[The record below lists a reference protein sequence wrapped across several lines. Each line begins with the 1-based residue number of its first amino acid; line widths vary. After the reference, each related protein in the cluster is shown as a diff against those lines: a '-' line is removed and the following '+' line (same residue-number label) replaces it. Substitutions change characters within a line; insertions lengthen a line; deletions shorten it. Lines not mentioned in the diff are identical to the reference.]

1 MDLQLLDGW
10 IPIRIYWQQSQTM
23 VDWCYLGTRRFSEPF
38 FEQTIQ
44 QCLWQPFNVLFRHQT
59 PIETL
64 AELQAARPGLAP
76 TGFTFHMS
84 RCGSTLVAQM
94 LAALPQNIVI
104 SEAGPID
111 TVLRANLR
119 DQHATEEQRASWLRG
134 LIGALGQARDTCERH
149 LFVKFD
155 SWSIFDLP
163 LIRRAFPKMPWI
175 FMYRDPVEV
184 MVSQARQRGSQMLPG
199 TLDPGALGLDFA
211 TATLMPLD
219 EYCARVL
226 GAICEAATRYYRPGA
241 ARLVDY
247 RQLPDAVWSS
257 LAELFGVR
265 YTPEEVES
273 MRGVARFDAKHPGL
287 AFAQDSAAR
296 PQIATDEIRALADRW
311 VRPFYDR
318 LEALNDTG
326 GATDAEES

>member
-10 IPIRIYWQQSQTM
+10 IPIRIYRQQSQAM
-23 VDWCYLGTRRFSEPF
+23 VDWCYLGARRFNESF

-76 TGFTFHMS
+76 TGFIFHMS
-84 RCGSTLVAQM
+84 RCGSTLAAQM

-119 DQHATEEQRASWLRG
+119 DPHVTDEQRATWLRG
-134 LIGALGQARDTCERH
+134 LVGALGQPRDGRERH

-155 SWSIFDLP
+155 SWSILDLP
-163 LIRRAFPKMPWI
+163 VIRRAFPQTPWI

-199 TLDPGALGLDFA
+199 VLDPRVLGLDFA
-211 TATLMPLD
+211 AAQQIPLD

-226 GAICEAATRYYRPGA
+226 AAICEAATQYYRPGD
-241 ARLVDY
+241 ARLVHY

-257 LAELFGVR
+257 LAELFEVC
-265 YTPEEVES
+265 YTAEEVAC
-273 MRGVARFDAKHPGL
+273 MRRAAQFDAKRPAL
-287 AFAQDSAAR
+287 EFASDSAAKR
-296 PQIATDEIRALADRW
+296 KLATEEIRALADRW

-318 LEALNDTG
+318 LEALNDVG